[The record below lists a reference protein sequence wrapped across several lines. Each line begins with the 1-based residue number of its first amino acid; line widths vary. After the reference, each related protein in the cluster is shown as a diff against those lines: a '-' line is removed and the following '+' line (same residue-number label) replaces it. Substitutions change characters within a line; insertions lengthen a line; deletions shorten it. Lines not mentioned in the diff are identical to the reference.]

1 MIMNCE
7 MCGKSGELN
16 LALVE
21 GVKMHLCTS
30 CSKFGKS
37 LNQHKQT
44 KYTPTIASIKPLES
58 NEEVVQ
64 NFAQILKQEREKRN
78 FEQKDFAKLLSEKES
93 LLHKMESG
101 HYVPS
106 LETAKKIQRILK
118 IRLVTEQKEASI
130 GNKTKFSGPL
140 TIGDFIKKRK

>member
-1 MIMNCE
+1 M
-7 MCGKSGELN
+7 
-16 LALVE
+16 
-21 GVKMHLCTS
+21 
-30 CSKFGKS
+30 
-37 LNQHKQT
+37 
-44 KYTPTIASIKPLES
+44 
-58 NEEVVQ
+58 
-64 NFAQILKQEREKRN
+64 
-78 FEQKDFAKLLSEKES
+78 SEKES